1 MKLKTSG
8 LLRPYASEIS
18 YLLRLFDV
26 SVIAFSMLFLAWKV
40 GYVVAEAYML
50 AVAAAIIL
58 YSVVAELRGLYGSWR
73 MRSAFDEAR
82 EVVLVWATALVGL
95 IVLAF
100 MLKIS
105 ADFSRRLIGA
115 WSVTVPLVLLGSRL
129 LIRGQ
134 AQYARSRGVNTR
146 VLAFVGAGNT
156 ARKMA
161 DRIAA
166 APWMGLRV
174 AGVYDDREIGRLSLN
189 RLSLIGNTGDMLRD
203 AREGKLD
210 YVYIT
215 LPMYAETRIVQLVDA
230 LADTTTSVYVVPDS
244 FVFDLMHASWGNLAG
259 MPVVS
264 IYESPF
270 YGIDGTWKRLEDLV
284 IGTAILMLIS
294 PLMLFIALGIKL
306 TSAGPVIF
314 KQRRYGL
321 NGEVVEVWKFR
332 SMTVCED
339 GESVVQASKGDR
351 RVTPFGAFL
360 RRTSLDELPQFIN
373 VLQGRMSIVGPRPH
387 AVAHNEEYRR
397 LIHGYM
403 LRHKVKPGITGWAQV
418 NGWRGETDTLE
429 KMKGRVDCDL
439 EYVRNWSLGLDI
451 KIILMTVFKGFVGKN
466 VY

>member
-1 MKLKTSG
+1 MELKSLG
-8 LLRPYASEIS
+8 LLRPYSSEIAH
-18 YLLRLFDV
+18 LLRIFDAA
-26 SVIAFSMLFLAWKV
+26 VIVGSMLVMAAVV
-40 GYVVAEAYML
+40 GYPITEPYML
-50 AVAAAIIL
+50 AAAVTIIFYMAL
-58 YSVVAELRGLYGSWR
+58 AELHGVYGSWR
-73 MRSAFDEAR
+73 MHSAWDE
-82 EVVLVWATALVGL
+82 VKVLVLVWGGTLASL
-95 IVLAF
+95 IILAF

-105 ADFSRRLIGA
+105 SDFSRKLIGA
-115 WSVTVPLVLLGSRL
+115 WAVMVPLVLLGSRL
-129 LIRGQ
+129 LIRAQ
-134 AQYARSRGVNTR
+134 AKYVRSRGLNTR
-146 VLAFVGAGNT
+146 ILAFVGAGNT

-166 APWMGLRV
+166 APWMGIRV
-174 AGVYDDREIGRLSLN
+174 AGVYDDRKVGRLALN
-189 RLSLIGNTGDMLRD
+189 RLSLIGSTEDMLRD
-203 AREGKLD
+203 ARAGKLD

-215 LPMYAETRIVQLVDA
+215 LPMYAEKRIVALVDA

-244 FVFDLMHASWGNLAG
+244 FVFDLMHASWGEMAG

-284 IGTAILMLIS
+284 IGGAILALIS
-294 PLMLFIALGIKL
+294 PLLLVIALGVKL

-332 SMTVCED
+332 SMTVCDD
-339 GESVVQASKGDR
+339 GESVVQARKGDC

-429 KMKGRVDCDL
+429 KMQSRVDHDL
-439 EYVRNWSLGLDI
+439 EYLRNWSLGLDI
-451 KIILMTVFKGFVGKN
+451 KIILMTVFKGFIGKN